1 MCNNAELIPLKNINK
16 CFKMDAPVT
25 PYNLKKPWGETVSQR
40 MGIIS
45 FKIPYF

>member
-1 MCNNAELIPLKNINK
+1 
-16 CFKMDAPVT
+16 MDT
-25 PYNLKKPWGETVSQR
+25 PATAYNLKKPWGETVSQR